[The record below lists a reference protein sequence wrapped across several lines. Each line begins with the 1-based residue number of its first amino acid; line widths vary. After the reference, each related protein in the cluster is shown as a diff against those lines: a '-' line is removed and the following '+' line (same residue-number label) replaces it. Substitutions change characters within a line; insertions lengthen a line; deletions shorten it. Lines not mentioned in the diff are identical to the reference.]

1 MGSSLLPRLGW
12 GTWQRLPNCNEQV
25 ATCPAG
31 KDDSLLLILML
42 KLATLLL
49 VLIMNHCLFCASF
62 ERMRLVMV
70 MVRSDAIADSKMQLW
85 SRESE
90 GSIFNTLWFEFAAET
105 GFRLNRSR
113 FSLHGPLSSWIHQ
126 CAALSWSFKAPH
138 TSAIP
143 KSTVQE
149 RILARKL
156 YNILIFGLQCTAMH
170 SGAMQCNEL

>member
-1 MGSSLLPRLGW
+1 MTHCCSFWCSNFVVAFDNESLFILCFIWNDEVGNGNGW
-12 GTWQRLPNCNEQV
+12 YWWDQRC
-25 ATCPAG
+25 
-31 KDDSLLLILML
+31 
-42 KLATLLL
+42 
-49 VLIMNHCLFCASF
+49 
-62 ERMRLVMV
+62 
-70 MVRSDAIADSKMQLW
+70 IAESKMQLW
-85 SRESE
+85 SCESG

-170 SGAMQCNEL
+170 CGAMQCNEL